1 MRSTGSRD
9 DHTLRSLASWAPFMI
24 AFAIVLTAGVV
35 ILFAATQLL
44 AKERPPVVAVTP
56 TAVAPGPSV
65 RLTPAEGGPGSIIT
79 LAGTGWKPGDA
90 LAVYLD
96 VFDGS
101 QVSPALVAQTVAAA
115 DGTFATSFTYAPAD
129 PLQLPP
135 SRRLLVTVSSSTTG
149 DEAFA
154 VFQAIVPGVST
165 LDPSATP
172 RPYPTATAEPTTPEP
187 TSVAEC
193 TDRATFVQDVTVPDN
208 TQMVPGQS
216 FVKTWRLR
224 NSGTCTWTPHYALVF
239 ARGDQMGAP
248 VSIALPAT
256 VPPNATV
263 DLSVSLT
270 APAAPGT
277 YRGDWQLRNADGE
290 LFGLAGSAG
299 QTFWVKI
306 TVQSGAT
313 PGPTATTTPTPTPGI
328 TGWRGEYFANMT
340 LSGSPTITRNDPT
353 LDFNW
358 GKGAPVGLPV
368 DGFSARW
375 TRTILLEAGVYRF
388 RAMVDDGMRLYVDDR
403 LVINEWQDGAQRE
416 VSGDVQ
422 VAVGYHAVRVEYYE
436 RAGEAVARVWWE
448 KLAPSYPDWKG
459 EYWSNRDLS
468 GSPALVRNDQRID
481 FSWGT
486 GSAAPGL
493 PVDNW
498 SARWSRSVTFEPG
511 LYRFSATSDDGIRF
525 YLDGKLIINE
535 WHDSSGTEVYTV
547 NLAVSG
553 SHQLVVEY
561 YEHGGSAAIKF
572 WWQRIGPLPTAT
584 ATPTQPPTT
593 APTTAP
599 SVTPTQAPPTATATP
614 SPTPTAIPTMEPSP
628 TAKSPEP
635 TATATLTPSPT
646 PTQMPPSPTPTP
658 TQVPPQ
664 PTWTPTP
671 SPLPAPAGVRLNEIF
686 PVPVAVDRA
695 DQTEKNG
702 EWIELYNSGRK
713 AVDLSGWW
721 LDDGDDET
729 PPYRI
734 PRRTVIPPR
743 GFLVFYEKVTG
754 LDLDDGGDTVRLLRP
769 NGQVVEEVKFG
780 PLPPNA
786 SYSRDEQGF
795 WHSDWPPS
803 PGKPNVPTSLLPGSG
818 MTLRGQTVSGVSL
831 IPQ

>member
-1 MRSTGSRD
+1 
-9 DHTLRSLASWAPFMI
+9 
-24 AFAIVLTAGVV
+24 
-35 ILFAATQLL
+35 
-44 AKERPPVVAVTP
+44 
-56 TAVAPGPSV
+56 
-65 RLTPAEGGPGSIIT
+65 
-79 LAGTGWKPGDA
+79 
-90 LAVYLD
+90 
-96 VFDGS
+96 
-101 QVSPALVAQTVAAA
+101 
-115 DGTFATSFTYAPAD
+115 
-129 PLQLPP
+129 
-135 SRRLLVTVSSSTTG
+135 
-149 DEAFA
+149 
-154 VFQAIVPGVST
+154 
-165 LDPSATP
+165 
-172 RPYPTATAEPTTPEP
+172 
-187 TSVAEC
+187 
-193 TDRATFVQDVTVPDN
+193 
-208 TQMVPGQS
+208 
-216 FVKTWRLR
+216 
-224 NSGTCTWTPHYALVF
+224 
-239 ARGDQMGAP
+239 
-248 VSIALPAT
+248 
-256 VPPNATV
+256 
-263 DLSVSLT
+263 
-270 APAAPGT
+270 
-277 YRGDWQLRNADGE
+277 
-290 LFGLAGSAG
+290 
-299 QTFWVKI
+299 
-306 TVQSGAT
+306 
-313 PGPTATTTPTPTPGI
+313 
-328 TGWRGEYFANMT
+328 
-340 LSGSPTITRNDPT
+340 
-353 LDFNW
+353 
-358 GKGAPVGLPV
+358 
-368 DGFSARW
+368 
-375 TRTILLEAGVYRF
+375 VYRF

-422 VAVGYHAVRVEYYE
+422 VAVGYHTVRVEYYE

-511 LYRFSATSDDGIRF
+511 LYRFSATADDGIRF

-593 APTTAP
+593 AP

-614 SPTPTAIPTMEPSP
+614 SATPTAIPTMEPSP
-628 TAKSPEP
+628 TAKPPEP

-658 TQVPPQ
+658 TQVPPL

-695 DQTEKNG
+695 DTTEKSG

-721 LDDGDDET
+721 LDDRDDET

-743 GFLVFYEKVTG
+743 GFLVFYEEVTG
-754 LDLDDGGDTVRLLRP
+754 LNLDDGGDTVRLLRP

-818 MTLRGQTVSGVSL
+818 MTLPGQTVSGVSL
-831 IPQ
+831 ILQ